1 MIISHDLF
9 SAMLSYDRKKGLL
22 NYSPDRY
29 VKKMSR
35 LPIQVCDFLFQ
46 RDLRVSKLKKIEG
59 GKIFTSTILQNVT
72 SSVLRSVIF

>member
-59 GKIFTSTILQNVT
+59 GKILQNVT
-72 SSVLRSVIF
+72 SSFLR

>member
-29 VKKMSR
+29 DKKMSR

-46 RDLRVSKLKKIEG
+46 RDLRVAKFLPQPFSKM
-59 GKIFTSTILQNVT
+59 
-72 SSVLRSVIF
+72 

>member
-29 VKKMSR
+29 VKNVPFTYTSMR
-35 LPIQVCDFLFQ
+35 FF
-46 RDLRVSKLKKIEG
+46 VSKRFKSVKIEE
-59 GKIFTSTILQNVT
+59 N
-72 SSVLRSVIF
+72 